1 MLSIDRL
8 LGWRYLFQRWDR
20 SLLIIASIA
29 LGVATLVATRI
40 LNQCIETA
48 ATQTATPLASGDLLV
63 TNGEFGVLRSVAD
76 EIIAARIPGIVRVQ
90 PLIVERVTLP
100 ELDGKTAVLIGAE
113 LSKQMLDPENPLQIQ
128 FTRTLE
134 LTLANAIRAA
144 NRRLIVVSKPIYDA
158 WVTRRPSEMAGLLL
172 RYGSRT
178 VDCLPIGYMEYP
190 DSSPVAFLGRNV
202 IGMELSQAART
213 ARPGP
218 PAAAAAVVGGSAV
231 ESASEAVFP
240 IRVNRIDI
248 QIDPSANCAAIQA
261 ALQELIGERAQVR
274 TPEDYGQT
282 SHEII
287 GGLQIGFALCSA
299 GAMVVGL
306 FLVYNALSVTV
317 AERRHD
323 IGILRSIGAT
333 RAQIVRVF
341 TTAAALLGGVGAA
354 WGIPLGIVLG
364 RGVLHEFG
372 QDLGSMFVNPEVDPG
387 WPTVSTLILAA
398 LAGILTAV
406 AAALIPAVQAACE
419 DPANAVRR
427 IPGTVAGAWH
437 LAHQATCTV
446 LIAGGIAVILTRNE
460 LFPAL
465 GMHPRFGSFGG
476 LLTALV
482 GLLLA
487 APIFVGIMVR
497 LVHPLLRRI
506 LPIEARIAADNLIR
520 SPGRTGV
527 VIGALGAGVAV
538 MIQTAGVG
546 RSNQE
551 PVEQWLNR
559 VIHADRFL
567 FAGNITEANSSQTP
581 LDPEILRQLRE
592 LPDVAAVVGFRY
604 ARPEFN
610 GTRIMMVALD
620 AATYAEQ
627 STQRIPGQIAQ
638 LELLSRL
645 GGGRVLISD
654 NFVLK
659 HGIRAGDSLVVP
671 GTQGPVQ
678 LQVIGTVNDYTWARG
693 TIFIDRSDYSRLFRD
708 DLVDVTHVFLGGT
721 GSPEESDAIA
731 RFAAD
736 RGLSIQGKEPMR
748 RLLADL
754 IDQFYTVAFLQQIV
768 VGIVASLGVVTALL
782 ISVLQR
788 KRELGLLL
796 AVGATPGQIIR
807 SVLSEALLMGL
818 FGTVLGILIGIPLE
832 WYVLRVVLV
841 EESGFIFD
849 LLVPWKQVGLIGA
862 GSMLIA
868 ALAGL
873 LPAWHAVRT
882 RIPEAIAYE

>member
-1 MLSIDRL
+1 MLSLDRL
-8 LGWRYLFQRWDR
+8 LSWRYLFQRWDR

-40 LNQCIETA
+40 LNQFIETS
-48 ATQTATPLASGDLLV
+48 ATQTATPLAGGDILV
-63 TNGEFGVLRSVAD
+63 TNGEFGVPRSIAD
-76 EIIAARIPGIVRVQ
+76 EIIVAQIPGIVRVL
-90 PLIVERVTLP
+90 PLAVDRVYLP
-100 ELDGKTAVLIGAE
+100 ELQGKAAVLIGVE
-113 LSKQMLDPENPLQIQ
+113 LSRQLLEAENPWQVQ

-158 WVTRRPSEMAGLLL
+158 WVAQRPSDTAGLLI
-172 RYGSRT
+172 RYGSQT
-178 VDCLPIGYMEYP
+178 LDCLPIGYMEYP
-190 DSSPVAFLGRNV
+190 ESSPVALLGRNV

-213 ARPGP
+213 TRPGP
-218 PAAAAAVVGGSAV
+218 PAAAAAVVGGSVA
-231 ESASEAVFP
+231 ESAWDLVFP
-240 IRVNRIDI
+240 IRVSRIDVR
-248 QIDPSANCAAIQA
+248 IDPSANRAAIQA
-261 ALQELIGERAQVR
+261 ALQQQLGDRAQVR
-274 TPEDYGQT
+274 TPEEYRQT
-282 SHEII
+282 SQEII

-333 RAQIVRVF
+333 RLQIVRVF
-341 TTAAALLGGVGAA
+341 TTAAVLLGGVGAA
-354 WGIPLGIVLG
+354 SGIPLGIVLG
-364 RGVLHEFG
+364 RGVLHKYG

-387 WPTVSTLILAA
+387 WPTVSTVVLAG

-406 AAALIPAVQAACE
+406 AAAFIPAVQAACE
-419 DPANAVRR
+419 DPATAVRR
-427 IPGTVAGAWH
+427 IPGTVGGAWH
-437 LAHQATCTV
+437 RAHQATCFL
-446 LIAGGIAVILTRNE
+446 LIAAGITLIVVRNE

-465 GMHPRFGSFGG
+465 GMHPRNGSFGG

-487 APIFVGIMVR
+487 APIVVGIMVR
-497 LVHPLLRRI
+497 MVHPVLRRI

-559 VIHADRFL
+559 VIHADRFV

-581 LDPEILRQLRE
+581 LAPEILRELRA
-592 LPDVAAVVGFRY
+592 LPEVAAVVGFRY
-604 ARPEFN
+604 ARPEYN
-610 GTRIMMVALD
+610 STRIMMVALD
-620 AATYAEQ
+620 AATYAEL
-627 STQRIPGQIAQ
+627 SNQRIPGQIAQ
-638 LELLSRL
+638 LELLPRL

-654 NFVLK
+654 NFALK
-659 HGIRAGDSLVVP
+659 HGVRPGESLVIA
-671 GTQGPVQ
+671 GTEGPVQ

-693 TIFIDRSDYSRLFRD
+693 TIFIDRSDYARLFRD
-708 DLVDVTHVFLGGT
+708 ELVDIAHVFLRGA
-721 GSPEESDAIA
+721 GSAEESEGLAS
-731 RFAAD
+731 FAAD
-736 RGLSIQGKEPMR
+736 RGLTIQGKEAMR

-796 AVGATPGQIIR
+796 AVGATPGQILR
-807 SVLSEALLMGL
+807 TVLSEALLMGL
-818 FGTVLGILIGIPLE
+818 FGTLLGILIGIPLE

-841 EESGFIFD
+841 EESGFVFD
-849 LLVPWKQVGLIGA
+849 LLIPWKQAAIIGA
-862 GSMLIA
+862 GSMMIA
-868 ALAGL
+868 MLAGL

-882 RIPEAIAYE
+882 RIPDAIAYE